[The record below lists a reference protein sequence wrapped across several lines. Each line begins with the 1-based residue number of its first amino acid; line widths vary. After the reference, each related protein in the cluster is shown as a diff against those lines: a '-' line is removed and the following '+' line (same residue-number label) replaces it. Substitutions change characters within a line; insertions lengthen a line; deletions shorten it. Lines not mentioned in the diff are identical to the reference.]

1 MRSFVNKETHRSQ
14 HWMRARV
21 FAQGCTV
28 LALVLGSELIKP
40 NKPKNYEEVMERQL
54 AADDVDRE
62 KI

>member
-1 MRSFVNKETHRSQ
+1 
-14 HWMRARV
+14 MRARV